1 METFDEVTADD
12 RARLPLG
19 KLGVRK
25 SDRFAASRQADGSI
39 ILSPVVSVPKRELII
54 WENELVRASLA
65 RGLAQSASG
74 DLEDLGDFTQHADI
88 EIDD

>member
-1 METFDEVTADD
+1 MEMSEEVTADD

-39 ILSPVVSVPKRELII
+39 ILSPVVSVPKREMII
-54 WENELVRASLA
+54 WENDTLRASLL
-65 RGLAQSASG
+65 RGLADAAEGNVRQLDWVTS
-74 DLEDLGDFTQHADI
+74 D
-88 EIDD
+88 

>member
-1 METFDEVTADD
+1 METSEEVTADD

-25 SDRFAASRQADGSI
+25 SDRFAASRQADGTI
-39 ILSPVVSVPKRELII
+39 ILSPVVSVPKREMII

-65 RGLAQSASG
+65 RGLAQAAAG
-74 DLEDLGDFTQHADI
+74 DLRDLGDFTQYADI
-88 EIDD
+88 EIED